1 MYVCQTDKTSFMEKE
16 RIRVLYVDDEP
27 NNLNM
32 FKASFRLDYEI
43 FTAISARDALEI
55 IKREPIH
62 VVIADQRMPEVSG
75 VEFFEQL
82 LSENPEP
89 IRILLTGYTNIE
101 SVIDAINRGQVFRYI
116 KKPWEEDDLRLTIEN
131 AYEIYHTRQALKDK
145 NKELAKINSDLL
157 RANEELNRFVYSA
170 SHDLKAPLA
179 SIMGI
184 VQVARMEGEEHETAH
199 YLSLIERSV
208 KQLETFIQNII
219 DYYKNIRYQEKLVE
233 INFDELI
240 KETINSFQ
248 YFQNVADIDFDIS
261 IQQSGMFVNDEFRMQ
276 VVFNNLISN
285 AIKYQKKREPNKKIS
300 ISVKTAEGMAVVHI
314 RDNGI
319 GIATEY
325 IQDIYKMFFRA
336 TETGAG
342 SGMGLYIVKEAIEKM
357 HGQINVAS
365 KEGDGTAFTVVI
377 PNRI

>member
-1 MYVCQTDKTSFMEKE
+1 MDKEK
-16 RIRVLYVDDEP
+16 IRVLYVDDEL

-32 FKASFRLDYEI
+32 FKASFRLDYDI
-43 FTAISARDALEI
+43 LTAVSAKEALEQI
-55 IKREPIH
+55 GKDPVH
-62 VVIADQRMPEVSG
+62 VVIADQRMPEMSG
-75 VEFFEQL
+75 VEFFEKL
-82 LSENPEP
+82 LENHPEP

-131 AYEIYHTRQALKDK
+131 AYDIYYTRQALKKK
-145 NKELAKINSDLL
+145 NEELAKINTDLV

-184 VQVARMEGEEHETAH
+184 VQVARMEGEEQEAAH
-199 YLSLIERSV
+199 YLALIERSV

-233 INFDELI
+233 INFARLI
-240 KETINSFQ
+240 QETIDSFQ
-248 YFQNVADIDFDIS
+248 FYQNVSEIDFDIS
-261 IQQSGMFVNDEFRMQ
+261 IQQSTLFVNDDFRMR
-276 VVFNNLISN
+276 VVFNNLVSN
-285 AIKYQKKREPNKKIS
+285 AIKYQRKQEPHKKVS
-300 ISVKTAEGMAVVHI
+300 IHIKGADGMTVIHI

-319 GIATEY
+319 GIAAEY
-325 IQDIYKMFFRA
+325 IDDIYKMFFRA

-342 SGMGLYIVKEAIEKM
+342 SGMGLYIVKEAIDKM
-357 HGQINVAS
+357 HGQISVAS
-365 KEGDGTAFTVVI
+365 KEGEGTAFTVVL
-377 PNRI
+377 PNRV

>member
-1 MYVCQTDKTSFMEKE
+1 MTTFMDKEK
-16 RIRVLYVDDEP
+16 IRVLYVDDEL

-32 FKASFRLDYEI
+32 FKASFRLDYDI
-43 FTAISARDALEI
+43 FTAISAKEALDQL
-55 IKREPIH
+55 RQEPVH

-75 VEFFEQL
+75 VEFFEKL
-82 LSENPEP
+82 LDENPEP

-131 AYEIYHTRQALKDK
+131 AYEIYHTRQTLKKK
-145 NKELAKINSDLL
+145 NEELAKTNADLL

-233 INFDELI
+233 INFEQLI
-240 KETINSFQ
+240 RETIDSFQ
-248 YFQNVADIDFDIS
+248 YYQNVSEIDFDIS
-261 IQQSGMFVNDEFRMQ
+261 IQQSSMFVNDEFRMQ

-285 AIKYQKKREPNKKIS
+285 AIKYQKKREPHKKVS
-300 ISVKTAEGMAVVHI
+300 IHIKNAEGIAVIHI

-319 GIATEY
+319 GIANEY
-325 IQDIYKMFFRA
+325 INDIYKMFFRA

-357 HGQINVAS
+357 HGQISVTS
-365 KEGDGTAFTVVI
+365 KEGEGTAFTVVI

>member
-1 MYVCQTDKTSFMEKE
+1 MDKE
-16 RIRVLYVDDEP
+16 RIRVLYVDDEL

-32 FKASFRLDYEI
+32 FRASFRLDYDV
-43 FTAISARDALEI
+43 FTSISGKEALQLISEN
-55 IKREPIH
+55 PVH
-62 VVIADQRMPEVSG
+62 VVIADQRMPEMSG
-75 VEFFEQL
+75 VEFFEKL
-82 LSENPEP
+82 LEENAEP
-89 IRILLTGYTNIE
+89 VRILLTGYTNIE

-131 AYEIYHTRQALKDK
+131 AYEIYAARQALRKK
-145 NKELAKINSDLL
+145 NDELGRMNADLI
-157 RANEELNRFVYSA
+157 RTNEELNRFVYSA

-184 VQVARMEGEEHETAH
+184 VQVARMEGEEHEVAH

-233 INFDELI
+233 IDFESLI
-240 KETINSFQ
+240 QETIASFQ
-248 YFQNVADIDFDIS
+248 YFQGVSEINFDIAV
-261 IQQSGMFVNDEFRMQ
+261 QQPAVFINDDFRIR

-285 AIKYQKKREPNKKIS
+285 AIKYQKKQNPNKHV
-300 ISVKTAEGMAVVHI
+300 SVQVHTSDNKAVIQI

-319 GIATEY
+319 GIAQEY
-325 IQDIYKMFFRA
+325 INDIYKMFFRA

-357 HGQINVAS
+357 NGQISVTS
-365 KEGDGTAFTVVI
+365 KEDEGTTFTVTL
-377 PNRI
+377 PNRA